1 MENHILQAK
10 IQKKQNEDKRMNICK
25 KDNMKRNRKKKKK
38 NSKKKKKK
46 KRRIDKQKR
55 KMKQKYMTQKLLQGM
70 YKRIILKS
78 KLFEIGVQDLK
89 QGEEYIIM

>member
-1 MENHILQAK
+1 MMKNHILQTK

-38 NSKKKKKK
+38 KKKKK
-46 KRRIDKQKR
+46 KRRINQQKR

-78 KLFEIGVQDLK
+78 KFFEIGVQYLK
-89 QGEEYIIM
+89 QGEEYIIK